1 MNFKHITLSAVCSFA
16 AAIAA
21 LLGTTPAHAAVVT
34 FAQYEE
40 AVSTSN
46 ANLFTYTETGT
57 SSTGG
62 TAKLTSVSIPVTF
75 SFESLPGLPADLQ
88 GPQAATLTLTTS
100 TSAAVTNATAP
111 AVAQQPFNLVG
122 SDTLT
127 ITRNT
132 PAAEGTGPKTNLL
145 TMTFTG
151 TLNAQDGGGTAQL
164 TGQTAL
170 GFAVNYSSNFVTF
183 NSPTVQDYSLNFT
196 SWTTTAD
203 SGGVEFDSTSNFFKT
218 ATAAG
223 TGSFDT
229 NSVSVPEPVSA
240 ALVLGSLGLLVRRR
254 RSTV

>member
-1 MNFKHITLSAVCSFA
+1 LNSKIKTVSAIYLCA
-16 AAIAA
+16 AAVAA
-21 LLGTTPAHAAVVT
+21 LLGSTPAHAAVVT
-34 FAQYEE
+34 FAHYEE
-40 AVSTSN
+40 ALSTSG
-46 ANLFTYTETGT
+46 ASLFTYTETGT
-57 SSTGG
+57 SGSGG
-62 TAKLTSVSIPVTF
+62 TAKLTAVSVPVTF

-100 TSAAVTNATAP
+100 TGAPVTNATAP
-111 AVAQQPFNLVG
+111 AVSQEPFNLVG

-132 PAAEGTGPKTNLL
+132 AAGEGTGPKTNLL

-170 GFAVNYSSNFVTF
+170 GFAVNYSSNFLTF
-183 NSPTVQDYSLNFT
+183 TNPTVQDYSLNFT
-196 SWTTTAD
+196 SWITTAD
-203 SGGVEFDSTSNFFKT
+203 NGAVEFDSVSNFFKT

-229 NSVSVPEPVSA
+229 NVVAVPEPISA
-240 ALVLGSLGLLVRRR
+240 ALILSSLGLLSRRR
-254 RSTV
+254 RRAI